1 MKADLF
7 VQTNMSRG
15 TRSGTTRT
23 FRKMLAHWQLY
34 LILLPPL
41 LYVIVFHYIPMYGIQ
56 LAFKQFQATSGI
68 TGSPWVGLKH
78 FEQFFSS
85 PSSWRIIRNTIGIS
99 LYSIAAGFAFPILLA
114 VALNEVR
121 ARFFKKTVQMITYA
135 PYFIST
141 VVLVG
146 MLMQVL
152 DPRVGVINQ
161 IITLFGG
168 EPVNLMGKAE
178 YFKSI
183 YVWTTIWQG
192 TGYSAVIYLAAL
204 AGVSRDLQEACVIDG
219 ASKLRRI
226 WHVDLPSIRP
236 TIVILLVLSFGSVM
250 NVGFEMIFLMQN
262 SLNLAASEIISTYV
276 YKVGLINANFSFS
289 TAIGLFNSVINLILL
304 VSANY
309 MARKFTDNSLW

>member
-1 MKADLF
+1 LKADLF